1 MRYFVSLTKFYIS
14 LFPSLIENDK
24 IALRKLDDE
33 YQNFT
38 GLKD

>member
-1 MRYFVSLTKFYIS
+1 MRYFVSLAKFSLS

-24 IALRKLDDE
+24 IAIRNLDDE
-33 YQNFT
+33 YQNFA